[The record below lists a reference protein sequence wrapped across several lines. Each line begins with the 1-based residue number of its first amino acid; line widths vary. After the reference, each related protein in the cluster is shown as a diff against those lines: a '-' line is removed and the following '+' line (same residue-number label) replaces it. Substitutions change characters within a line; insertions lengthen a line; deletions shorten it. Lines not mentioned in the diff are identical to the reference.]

1 MKLFK
6 LLIIFALINFSL
18 HAQEEVELEIT
29 TISQEQA
36 SSIDIKKSIEETS
49 DEEEL
54 IPVKVLS
61 EQDLKDLE
69 EEVLLRHQSENIK
82 DHEDLSYVI
91 YSPEELKK
99 LTNPEYYERDLEEEM
114 RQLQNLSSQSDPKW
128 DTYKEWMNS
137 PEWVSEQNDIGL
149 AGTIYQKGWMGP
161 RVSRQIVPD
170 QSSGWLVVDAVT
182 IGPSLLLQ
190 ASNLAANILFH
201 QVFPYA
207 QGGVIKEKSFIN
219 VRHRETYEAALTTD
233 PFSFTKVPLTTDGFE
248 KIEDGEVITTIS
260 TGGVFARIG
269 GGILDLLG
277 IEVPLGFNIGPRL
290 KFEVKQSLKLNVS
303 KIDEQNV
310 LISVEKAKDS
320 AKGFGIGFGIFFD
333 DLLDIPVTLSV
344 NTKNGWAPLVFNYK
358 VQKRKTRSIVFK
370 VNIATK
376 EGKEAYHRFIKRDF
390 TMLEELANKARK
402 KELVYD
408 EEGEVFGEELMI
420 SGTEMPVQLEMIKEG
435 QIYRSEFNAAINLI
449 IFRAG
454 LRNIFVDAKYNT
466 IMGNGKRFEYEEVS
480 REYITDSKWFSGDED
495 TSEKYSVLVPL
506 KEDGELVTLKKGA
519 FVLDSNFYFADTKTH
534 GGELIEISQELAKS
548 GNQMKLPIK
557 LDPDKNYGSTQVG
570 LNVRFTP
577 MAIRTILE
585 SDLEDI
591 YVSVGSAIGLPD
603 PYVLESN
610 EERTRYIN
618 KAKSSSAKRKRK
630 RVIKSAEAY
639 VAHITKIQQMNS
651 MSAQAR
657 NLLDLLF
664 DGDTGDVTHKTLID
678 LAGQDKI
685 IIKGHIRGRYF

>member
-1 MKLFK
+1 MKLLK
-6 LLIIFALINFSL
+6 LIILFSLLNFSAI
-18 HAQEEVELEIT
+18 AQEEVELEVQTIT
-29 TISQEQA
+29 QEQA
-36 SSIDIKKSIEETS
+36 TELEIEHSIAQTS

-54 IPVKVLS
+54 IPVKVLTQ
-61 EQDLKDLE
+61 EDLRDLE
-69 EEVLLRHQSENIK
+69 EEVLKRHESTNEEDK
-82 DHEDLSYVI
+82 DSLSYIV

-99 LTNPEYYERDLEEEM
+99 LTDPEFFDRDLDEER
-114 RQLQNLSSQSDPKW
+114 RQLEKLNENTDPKW
-128 DTYKEWMNS
+128 ATYKDWMNS
-137 PEWVSEQNDIGL
+137 PEWVSNQAEIGL

-161 RVSRQIVPD
+161 RVSRQVVPD

-207 QGGVIKEKSFIN
+207 QGGIIKEKSFVNI
-219 VRHRETYEAALTTD
+219 RHRDTYEEALTTK
-233 PFSFTKVPLTTDGFE
+233 PFTFSKVPLTTDGFE
-248 KIEDGEVITTIS
+248 KIEEGEVLTTVS
-260 TGGVFARIG
+260 TGGVFAQIG

-303 KIDEQNV
+303 KIDRDNI
-310 LISVEKAKDS
+310 LISVERAKDTAS
-320 AKGFGIGFGIFFD
+320 GLGIGFGIFFD
-333 DLLDIPVTLSV
+333 DILDIPVTLSV

-358 VQKRKTRSIVFK
+358 VQRKKTRSIVFK

-376 EGKEAYHRFIKRDF
+376 EGKEAYHKFIKRDF
-390 TMLEELANKARK
+390 TMLEQLANKERT

-408 EEGEVFGEELMI
+408 ESGEVFGEELI
-420 SGTEMPVQLEMIKEG
+420 QTGTDKPVQLEMIKEG
-435 QIYRSEFNAAINLI
+435 DVYRSEFNAAINLI
-449 IFRAG
+449 FFRSG

-495 TSEKYSVLVPL
+495 TSEKYSILVPL
-506 KEDGELVTLKKGA
+506 KEDGEYVTLKKGA
-519 FVLDSNFYFADTKTH
+519 FVLDSNFYFADTNT
-534 GGELIEISQELAKS
+534 GGDELIQISKELAKS
-548 GNQMKLPIK
+548 GNQLKLPLI

-570 LNVRFTP
+570 LSVRFTP

-585 SDLEDI
+585 SQSEDI
-591 YVSVGSAIGLPD
+591 FVSVGTAIGLPD
-603 PYVLESN
+603 PYVLESSS
-610 EERTRYIN
+610 ERARYIN

-630 RVIKSAEAY
+630 HLIKSARYY
-639 VAHITKIQQMNS
+639 VDLIENIQKMDS
-651 MSAQAR
+651 MSAQGR
-657 NLLDLLF
+657 KLLDLLF
-664 DGDTGDVTHKTLID
+664 DGNIGDVLHKTLVD

-685 IIKGHIRGRYF
+685 IIKGHVRGRHF